1 MAAVRRRPYTR
12 DMRERAITGGVVVG
26 LACVAAAL
34 YAFVYR
40 NSGPCGKPESCP
52 SLSAVNSHPYTGY
65 GYALV
70 VIGLMAA
77 GASIVLAARRRTA
90 G

>member
-1 MAAVRRRPYTR
+1 
-12 DMRERAITGGVVVG
+12 MRERVITGGIVAG
-26 LACVAAAL
+26 LGCVAAAL

-52 SLSAVNSHPYTGY
+52 SPSAVNSHPYTGY
-65 GYALV
+65 GYALAA
-70 VIGLMAA
+70 IGLLAFWVA
-77 GASIVLAARRRTA
+77 IVLAARQRPA

>member
-1 MAAVRRRPYTR
+1 VAVARGRPYTR
-12 DMRERAITGGVVVG
+12 DMRQRAITGGVVVG
-26 LACVAAAL
+26 LLSLAASMF
-34 YAFVYR
+34 AFVSR

-52 SLSAVNSHPYTGY
+52 VTGSVNAHPYTGY

-70 VIGLMAA
+70 VIGLIAV
-77 GASIVLAARRRTA
+77 GASILLAARRRTT